1 MSEEDKINHTQVIVA
16 HTDLLAKLNERS
28 ENQTKQ
34 ILALFDLLN
43 RMDVKID
50 TIQTDLTRLKTER
63 NVCAWIFGA
72 IAGIIGSVIM
82 NYVDKK

>member
-1 MSEEDKINHTQVIVA
+1 MSEEEKLNHTQIIVA

-28 ENQTKQ
+28 ENQSKQ

-72 IAGIIGSVIM
+72 VAGLIASM
-82 NYVDKK
+82 AARWMDK